1 MSDRVEQAPSKQ
13 FLLRH
18 FRYNFRFSSGRS
30 GNSHK
35 YGDTSVETSFE
46 MIVEAE
52 APMYVAIRPSSHND
66 CHQKNLPNIRDK
78 TGMVRIHKTA
88 QTPSTSIP
96 SRSQ

>member
-1 MSDRVEQAPSKQ
+1 
-13 FLLRH
+13 
-18 FRYNFRFSSGRS
+18 
-30 GNSHK
+30 
-35 YGDTSVETSFE
+35 

-52 APMYVAIRPSSHND
+52 APMYAAIRPSSRND
-66 CHQKNLPNIRDK
+66 YHQKNLPNIRDK